1 MHHGLGPTSVSLS
14 IVVLVVTQPAIP
26 SSSLQ
31 CAKLQFLVNVLGIL
45 LISFIIP
52 RVSTNGSEG
61 EKCPLDTN
69 YIVADLC
76 DYVNQQT
83 LKLQECPED
92 IPTGEMPRHIVC
104 MMERNL
110 VDRIA
115 PGTRCSIIGYID
127 TFDQAKQVLIMRMIY
142 S

>member
-1 MHHGLGPTSVSLS
+1 MHHGLELTFANLS
-14 IVVLVVTQPAIP
+14 IVAPAAIQQATL
-26 SSSLQ
+26 SLYLL
-31 CAKLQFLVNVLGIL
+31 CAKQRFPVNVSGIIL
-45 LISFIIP
+45 SFDVILS
-52 RVSTNGSEG
+52 VATSGSEG

-110 VDRIA
+110 VDRIT

-127 TFDQAKQVLIMRMIY
+127 TFDQAKQVILV
-142 S
+142 